1 MTVDVWVGAVVLA
14 AVFALEGVSPFY
26 KGCEGRFVHARR
38 NLGLALASG
47 AVGAA
52 LAPLL
57 IGAASLA
64 QAQGLGLCHW
74 LGLDGALCA
83 ILTFLLFD
91 LWMYVWHR
99 ANHELPLLWRFHRV
113 HHTDTEMDC
122 TTALRFHPGEIF
134 LSGLAIGLVF
144 LALGM
149 SFEVFLAY
157 KAVMVAV
164 ILLHHS
170 NLALPAGLDRA
181 LRVIVVTPAIHRV
194 HHSEVRA
201 ETDSNYGTVFSWWD
215 RLFGSFRLRPDES
228 AIRFGIGA
236 FGEPAWQRPWRL
248 LALPFLNEPWQRI
261 SSAR

>member
-14 AVFALEGVSPFY
+14 ALFALEGVLPFY
-26 KGCEGRFVHARR
+26 RDREHRLAHAGR
-38 NLGLALASG
+38 NLALALASG

-57 IGAASLA
+57 IAAASLA

-74 LGLDGALCA
+74 LGLHGALCA
-83 ILTFLLFD
+83 LMSFLLFD

-122 TTALRFHPGEIF
+122 TTALRFHPGEIL
-134 LSGLAIGLVF
+134 LSNLANGLMF

-170 NLALPAGLDRA
+170 NLALPASLDRA
-181 LRVIVVTPAIHRV
+181 LRTVVVTPAVHRV

-201 ETDSNYGTVFSWWD
+201 ETDSNYGTIFSWWD
-215 RLFGSFRLRPDES
+215 RLFRSFRLRPDES

-236 FGEPAWQRPWRL
+236 FGEPAWQHPWRL
-248 LALPFLNEPWQRI
+248 LALPFLDEPGRRL